1 MDVYNG
7 AASHDPRSGS
17 VYLHGR
23 DNADGVLFW
32 STSLTSLQEDL
43 VS

>member
-1 MDVYNG
+1 MDVDSG
-7 AASHDPRSGS
+7 VASHDPRSGS

-23 DNADGVLFW
+23 DNVDGVLFW

-43 VS
+43 GF